1 MAKAKKSGPDA
12 SVKDVLSQSPET
24 AASATPTKAVA
35 KKSAATGSKRRAGSP
50 GPGRETAS
58 RQEAAEP
65 GQIEA
70 GPSLVVGIGASA
82 GGYEALTQFF
92 PELPP
97 DTGMAF
103 VVVQHLDP
111 QHESLLPELL
121 GKLTKMPVSQVE
133 NRTEV
138 QANQVFVIPPNALMT
153 ISGNRLHLTARSKE
167 RKPQMSIDHFF
178 RSLAE
183 SHDGKSIGIV
193 LSGSSSDGAL
203 GIEAIKHA
211 GGITFAQEEKS
222 SRYHFMPK
230 SAIATRCVDFVLPP
244 EGIARELAQLAR
256 HPYLLPYHPATPVK
270 PPAKDKNLWQILTL
284 LNKASGV
291 DLTHY
296 KHSTIW
302 RRIMRR
308 MALNK
313 ITKPGDYIRYLQE
326 HPGEVN
332 NLYQDVLIKVTGFFR
347 DPKAFEALK
356 TEIFPLIQR
365 QKSPEVP
372 VRIWVPGCSTGEEAY
387 SLAMSWLEYLGDQAA
402 ATPIQ
407 VFATDVSST
416 VIDKARNGLYPE
428 NIAEDVSPERLSRF
442 FVKTNGSLQVSKT
455 VRDLC
460 IFAQQNLIQD
470 PPFSKLDLISCRN
483 VLIYLEPVLQKRV
496 LQIFHF
502 ALKPAGFLMMGASE
516 TIGQS
521 PELFSLVNQ
530 KYKIYRRKPHFGQ
543 LPLTLGRKGL
553 GEGREAAAKLP
564 GAEGVWSRK
573 DLYTEVDSLVLNR
586 FAPPGVLVNE
596 EMEILQFRG
605 ETGSYL
611 KPAPGE
617 ASFDLMKMVRK
628 SLLMELHSAI
638 KEARRLNEP
647 VTRQNLQ
654 VRYDGRLHQVNV
666 QVIPLRPKPA
676 QERFFLVLFEEPPGA
691 ALPPAEAEVPA
702 LTGGEGAGP
711 KDRLIRELRQELA
724 ATKEYI
730 RSVVEDLGGSNEEL
744 RAANEEILSTNE
756 EFQSVNEELETAK
769 EELQSANEELST
781 LNDELQDRNAELGQV
796 NSDLNNFITST
807 NLPTVRLDRDLK
819 IRSFTP
825 RAQEILNLIP
835 ADLGRPIGGIKLK
848 IEIPDL
854 EMQTLNVIHSLNAWV
869 QEVRDLEGRWYSLR
883 IKPYRTVEDKIEGAV
898 LILIDIDEQKRT
910 AREVEES
917 RDFIQAIFQTMRE
930 SLLVLDRSL
939 RVRLANQIFY
949 QTFKVLPEETHN
961 HFIYE
966 LGNHQWDIPDL
977 RRLLEEVLPRKTS
990 LRNYRVE
997 HKFPGIG
1004 ERVMLL
1010 NAKRIQQETPAE
1022 EQILLTIEDVTAQD
1036 RAEKKLQESETKLK
1050 KLSSQLLVVQEME
1063 RQHLSLQ
1070 LRDELGQALGA
1081 LKIQIRMVAEKLTP
1095 DQVEQKS
1102 VSDEALQNI
1111 NDIIGELRR
1120 LSRSLS
1126 PAILTDLGFTA
1137 ALKYL
1142 VNEFIRDHDIKC
1154 VDKIEELNDLVT
1166 SPDQKITYYRILQE
1180 ALSNA
1185 GQHAE
1190 PSKVTVTI
1198 KRRGDA
1204 ILFKVEDNGR
1214 GFKADEVMKLEPAR
1228 RFGLAAMEER
1238 VEILGGCL
1246 KISSKEGKGTTISF
1260 SAPVEKG

>member
-1 MAKAKKSGPDA
+1 MPREKKSA
-12 SVKDVLSQSPET
+12 PET
-24 AASATPTKAVA
+24 PAEGAPSATETVA
-35 KKSAATGSKRRAGSP
+35 KKGAATRRKGRAESPGPDRAPAPRQAATG
-50 GPGRETAS
+50 
-58 RQEAAEP
+58 P
-65 GQIEA
+65 GQTKGA
-70 GPSLVVGIGASA
+70 PSLVVGIGASA

-92 PELPP
+92 PALPP

-111 QHESLLPELL
+111 KHESLLPELL
-121 GKLTKMPVSQVE
+121 AKLTKMPVSQVKDH
-133 NRTEV
+133 TEV
-138 QANQVFVIPPNALMT
+138 EPNQVYVIPPNCLMT
-153 ISGNRLHLTARSKE
+153 IKGNLLHLTARSKE

-211 GGITFAQEEKS
+211 GGITFAQEEES

-230 SAIATRCVDFVLPP
+230 SAIATGCVDFVLPP
-244 EGIARELAQLAR
+244 EGISRELAELSH
-256 HPYLLPYHPATPVK
+256 HPYLSPFPAAKAIK
-270 PPAKDKNLWQILTL
+270 PPVKDKNLWRILDL

-313 ITKPGDYIRYLQE
+313 ITKPEAYIRYLQE
-326 HPGEVN
+326 NPGEVI

-347 DPKAFEALK
+347 DPKAYEALK
-356 TEIFPLIQR
+356 AEIFPLIQR
-365 QKSPEVP
+365 QNSLGVP

-387 SLAMSWLEYLGDQAA
+387 SLAISWLEYLGGQSA
-402 ATPIQ
+402 ATPLQ
-407 VFATDVSST
+407 VFATDVSDA
-416 VIDKARNGLYPE
+416 VIEKARNGLYPE
-428 NIAEDVSPERLSRF
+428 NIAQDVSPERLARF

-460 IFAQQNLIQD
+460 IFARQNLIQD

-502 ALKPAGFLMMGASE
+502 ALKPTGFLMVGASE
-516 TIGQS
+516 TIS
-521 PELFSLVNQ
+521 HFPEFFSLLNQ
-530 KYKIYRRKPHFGQ
+530 KYKIYRRKPYLGAM
-543 LPLTLGRKGL
+543 PLALGRRGL
-553 GEGREAAAKLP
+553 DVEMAASAKLP
-564 GAEGVWSRK
+564 GAEGAWSKK
-573 DLYTEVDSLVLNR
+573 DLYKEADSLVLNQ

-617 ASFDLMKMVRK
+617 ASLNLLKMVRK
-628 SLLMELHSAI
+628 NLLMELHGAI
-638 KEARRLNEP
+638 KDAKRLNEP
-647 VTRQNLQ
+647 VTRKNLQ
-654 VRYDGRLHQVNV
+654 VRYDGRLHPLTL
-666 QVIPLRPKPA
+666 QVIPLMPKPA
-676 QERFFLVLFEEPPGA
+676 QERFFLIIFEEPPGA
-691 ALPPAEAEVPA
+691 AVPP
-702 LTGGEGAGP
+702 GGEEAPDPAAGGKAESQIP
-711 KDRLIRELRQELA
+711 LIRELEQELA
-724 ATKEYI
+724 AAKEYI

-796 NSDLNNFITST
+796 NSDLNNFIAST
-807 NLPTVRLDRDLK
+807 NLPIVRLDRELK

-825 RAQEILNLIP
+825 RAQEVLNLIP
-835 ADLGRPIGGIKLK
+835 ADIGRPLEGINLK

-854 EMQTLNVIHSLNAWV
+854 EMRVLNVIHSLNTWA
-869 QEVRDLEGRWYSLR
+869 QEVKDREGRWYSLQ
-883 IKPYRTVEDKIEGAV
+883 IKPYRTIEDRIEGAV
-898 LILIDIDEQKRT
+898 VILIDIDAQKK
-910 AREVEES
+910 AVQEVEKS
-917 RDFIQAIFQTMRE
+917 RDFIQAVFQTMRE
-930 SLLVLDRSL
+930 SLLVLDQNL
-939 RVRLANQIFY
+939 RLRLANRIFY
-949 QTFKVLPEETHN
+949 KTFKVLPEETSGR
-961 HFIYE
+961 FIYE
-966 LGNHQWDIPDL
+966 LGNHQWDIPEL
-977 RRLLEEVLPRKTS
+977 RTLLEEILPKKTS
-990 LRNYRVE
+990 LQDYRVE
-997 HKFPGIG
+997 HDFPVIG
-1004 ERVMLL
+1004 PRIMLL
-1010 NAKRIQQETPAE
+1010 NAKRIQQENGAE

-1036 RAEKKLQESETKLK
+1036 RAENKLQESEQKLK
-1050 KLSSQLLVVQEME
+1050 RLSSQLLVVQEME
-1063 RQHLSLQ
+1063 RQHLSQQ

-1081 LKIQIRMVAEKLTP
+1081 LKIQIRMVADKLTP
-1095 DQVEQKS
+1095 EQIEQKS
-1102 VSDEALQNI
+1102 VSNEALQNI
-1111 NDIIGELRR
+1111 NGLIGELRR

-1142 VNEFIRDHDIKC
+1142 VNEFVRDHDIKC
-1154 VDKIEELNDLVT
+1154 VDKIEELNELVD
-1166 SPDQKITYYRILQE
+1166 SPEQKITYYRILQE
-1180 ALSNA
+1180 ALSNV

-1190 PSKVTVTI
+1190 ASKVMVTI
-1198 KRRGDA
+1198 KRQGDA

-1214 GFKADEVMKLEPAR
+1214 GFDAEEVMKLEPAR

-1238 VEILGGCL
+1238 VQILGGCL
-1246 KISSKEGKGTTISF
+1246 KISSQEGKGTRISF
-1260 SAPVEKG
+1260 SAPVVPK